1 METVRLHRFSVEE
14 EWSGLETI
22 SDILVVTIL
31 VTLSSE
37 SDQKQELSHLQY
49 ILKFSS
55 RYCVLH
61 PSYEQF
67 VPGLKTPRIRKTKSG
82 GAIGKLYFH
91 N

>member
-22 SDILVVTIL
+22 SNILVVTIL
-31 VTLSSE
+31 VTLSSK
-37 SDQKQELSHLQY
+37 SDQKQKLSHQY
-49 ILKFSS
+49 LLKFSS
-55 RYCVLH
+55 RYCLLH

-67 VPGLKTPRIRKTKSG
+67 VPGLKTRRIRKTKSG
-82 GAIGKLYFH
+82 GAIGKLYFY